1 MGSGCG
7 SVGKAVNGSNPVTG
21 KLLRMFNYCQ
31 LYWKD
36 KNKENEAGKGLFF
49 KKLEPL

>member
-49 KKLEPL
+49 KKN